1 MRNILFFVMMA
12 ASLSSQAQTL
22 FTYGTKKVDKQEF
35 WRAFSKNNNGAS
47 DEKSIREYL
56 DLFIRFKLKVQ
67 AARDAKLDTL
77 PNIQNDI
84 AAFRAQMIEQFM
96 RNQGSSK
103 ELVTEAIE
111 RSATE
116 IELAHI
122 FIGYDADSAK
132 AKAAIDKAYS
142 QLQTGADFST
152 SARTLST
159 NDYVK
164 ATDGYVGFVSAF
176 SLPYTAENV
185 VYNTSV
191 GAYSK
196 PEAGKNGYHI
206 FKVISKRPSPG
217 KMKAAQILIAIPANA
232 TQEEISAARTKA
244 ELVHGLAQKG
254 EKFETLA
261 STYSDDKLTYMNG
274 GELPEFTYTKYDA
287 TFSKAAFVLLKD
299 GDISTPVQTTSGFH
313 IIKRLALVPPASD
326 KNEPQLVQEIT
337 EKVMADTRI
346 NVAIAKQK
354 EQILKS
360 SNYKPLPYNEQQLWV
375 VTDTMLKVKNYAAIF
390 TANNKKPL
398 FQLGSKTV
406 YAADWLKHVKSLQT
420 ATYTPQQR
428 EYKLF
433 MKQFV
438 DGAAEQYY
446 KDRLE
451 QSNEEVGSQIQ
462 EFREGSLLFEIME
475 RKIWSIAPTDSVGLA
490 TYYNNN
496 KTKYT
501 WQPSVNA
508 IIFNCADTSVAN
520 EALKLMKKDPLK
532 WKEHVDLLGG
542 TALADSSRF
551 EFNQL
556 PVTDQTNF
564 KAGTFTPITTN
575 PNDGSSSFCYIM
587 NVYNT
592 TEPRSFDESK
602 GLVINDYQ
610 MQLEEKWIKQLKTKY
625 PVKVNEAV
633 VKSMVK

>member
-1 MRNILFFVMMA
+1 MRNILLAVMMV
-12 ASLSSQAQTL
+12 ASFCSQAQTL

-35 WRAFSKNNNGAS
+35 WRAFSKNNNGAT

-56 DLFIRFKLKVQ
+56 DLFVRFKLKVQ

-164 ATDGYVGFVSAF
+164 ATDGYIGFVSAF
-176 SLPYTAENV
+176 SLPYASENV

-196 PEAGKNGYHI
+196 PVAGKNGYHI

-217 KMKAAQILIAIPANA
+217 KLKAAQILIALPANA
-232 TQEEISAARTKA
+232 TQEEIATARTKA
-244 ELVHGLAQKG
+244 EMVHGLLLKG

-261 STYSDDKLTYMNG
+261 STYSEDKLTYMNG

-287 TFSKAAFVLLKD
+287 AFSKAAFGLQKD
-299 GDISTPVQTTSGFH
+299 GDISTPVQTTAGFH
-313 IIKRLALVPPASD
+313 IIKRIALVPPVSD
-326 KNEPQLVQEIT
+326 KNDPQLVQEMT
-337 EKVMADTRI
+337 EKVTADPRI

-354 EQILKS
+354 EEILKS
-360 SNYKPLPYNEQQLWV
+360 SNYKTLPYNEQQLWV
-375 VTDTMLKVKNYAAIF
+375 VTDTMLKAKNYAAIF
-390 TANNKKPL
+390 TANSKKPL

-420 ATYTPQQR
+420 STYTPQQR

-438 DGAAEQYY
+438 DGIAEQYY

-451 QSNEEVGSQIQ
+451 QTNEEVGYQIQ

-475 RKIWSIAPTDSVGLA
+475 RKIWSIAPTDSVGLLN
-490 TYYNNN
+490 YYNNN
-496 KTKYT
+496 KTKYK

-508 IIFNCADTSVAN
+508 VIFNCADTSVAN

-532 WKEHVDLLGG
+532 WKEHMDLLGG

-556 PVTDQTNF
+556 PVADQTNF

-575 PNDGSSSFCYIM
+575 PNDGSSSFCYII

-610 MQLEEKWIKQLKTKY
+610 MQLEEKWISQLKKKY